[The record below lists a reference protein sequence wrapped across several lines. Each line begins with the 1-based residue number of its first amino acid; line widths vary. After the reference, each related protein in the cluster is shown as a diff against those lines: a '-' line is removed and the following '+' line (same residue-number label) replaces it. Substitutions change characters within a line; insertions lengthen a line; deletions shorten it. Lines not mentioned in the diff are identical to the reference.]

1 MNDMLSCLPHDKI
14 RVHYGSKGDSF
25 SQFEQCI
32 IAQSGTNSYQEFFL
46 YALIYCMTHSPV
58 SDPLIRRYVQFLLD
72 SGYSMFTLAQHQN
85 ATIDAYNKQ
94 SALGRSRA
102 DRFKHYNANEAF
114 IPTVLLETLDKVL
127 KLTTNCHM
135 VFSGEM
141 REMGCKAQISTTFLL
156 APRTI

>member
-1 MNDMLSCLPHDKI
+1 M
-14 RVHYGSKGDSF
+14 
-25 SQFEQCI
+25 
-32 IAQSGTNSYQEFFL
+32 
-46 YALIYCMTHSPV
+46 

-135 VFSGEM
+135 VLSGEL
-141 REMGCKAQISTTFLL
+141 RETSCNAQISTTFLL
-156 APRTI
+156 VPRTI

>member
-1 MNDMLSCLPHDKI
+1 
-14 RVHYGSKGDSF
+14 
-25 SQFEQCI
+25 
-32 IAQSGTNSYQEFFL
+32 
-46 YALIYCMTHSPV
+46 
-58 SDPLIRRYVQFLLD
+58 
-72 SGYSMFTLAQHQN
+72 MFTLAQHQN

-135 VFSGEM
+135 VFSGELLGF
-141 REMGCKAQISTTFLL
+141 RRDRQISTTFLPV
-156 APRTI
+156 PRMI